1 MHSEAEATK
10 AESLKLQKRQMR
22 VCMVSPSFPRWQGD
36 FSGLMV
42 WNLIRWLEA
51 NGCTVK
57 VVTQHYAGC
66 AVKERIGSVEI
77 RRFRFMWPAKL
88 ERIGTVSGVID
99 DLRASWLAKLTLPLF
114 LLAFTWKVWRVSR
127 GCNMLHI
134 QWVPTI
140 AVALPAKY
148 LRGIPLVV
156 NCRTNPDTPLWRF
169 LYRVLLPRADHV
181 VFNSSATRDSTAQ
194 VIRHPHTTV
203 IGSGINIDQFRSPAG
218 GPPKRNSTVFRLVV
232 VARLVEYKGIEYL
245 IRALHQ
251 IASEVHFHL
260 DIFSDGPLR
269 KTLEALSS
277 ELGLAN
283 AITFHG
289 ETPREKILQYMWAA
303 DLFVL
308 PSILDRYGR
317 TEGFGAVLLEAMAAG
332 LPVVASRVGGIVDI
346 VNGTNGI
353 LVEPKDVEGLA
364 TAIRELAKNPDKRAM
379 LAASGHH
386 WVIQKFSDESM
397 ALAYREVYQTVLGI
411 QRRGA
416 ALSAPF

>member
-1 MHSEAEATK
+1 MRSVAEASKAEATRTP
-10 AESLKLQKRQMR
+10 KRQIR

-42 WNLIRWLEA
+42 WNLIRWLQA
-51 NGCTVK
+51 NDCGVE

-66 AVKERIGSVEI
+66 AAHERIGSLEI
-77 RRFRFMWPAKL
+77 HRFRFMWPASL
-88 ERIGTVSGVID
+88 EKIGTVSGVID

-114 LLAFTWKVWRVSR
+114 LLAFTWKVWRVSS
-127 GCNMLHI
+127 GCDMLHI

-181 VFNSSATRDSTAQ
+181 VFNSSATEKSTVE
-194 VIRHPHTTV
+194 VIRHPHTSV
-203 IGSGINIDQFRSPAG
+203 IGSGINIAQFRPPADRT
-218 GPPKRNSTVFRLVV
+218 PKPHSGVFRLVV
-232 VARLVEYKGIEYL
+232 VARLVEYKGIKYL

-251 IASEVHFHL
+251 IGSEINFHL

-277 ELGLAN
+277 ELSLKDAV
-283 AITFHG
+283 TFHG
-289 ETPREKILQYMWAA
+289 ETPREKILECMWGA

-308 PSILDRYGR
+308 PSILDQYGR

-346 VNGTNGI
+346 VNGTNGV
-353 LVEPKDVEGLA
+353 LVAPKDVDGLA
-364 TAIRELAKNPDKRAM
+364 AAIRDLAENPTRRSQF
-379 LAASGHH
+379 AAEGYR
-386 WVIQKFSDESM
+386 WVVEKFSDEAMSK
-397 ALAYREVYQTVLGI
+397 AYKAVYESVVESLP
-411 QRRGA
+411 RA
-416 ALSAPF
+416 KK